1 MVGSATRGA
10 RAAAAAAL
18 AGASGI
24 TLGVAEQLLAAARA
38 VAGSAQLRSLLA
50 DPAVSGADKTTIV
63 ERVFPGADQAA
74 RDLLVS
80 AVDQRWSSP
89 DELTDGLE
97 ELGIRAAALAAGKDP
112 VEGELFAFG
121 RAVTSDP
128 QLELAISSKLGD
140 SAGKVALVDRLVGTQ
155 ASAATIAILEHLVQ
169 SARGRRIGAM
179 LRDASAI
186 VADEAG
192 RVVATV
198 TSATPLSTA
207 QQRRLSDALAA
218 KYGLAPH
225 LNVVVDPALIGGLRV
240 QIADD
245 VIDGSIASR
254 IQDLRIQLA
263 G

>member
-1 MVGSATRGA
+1 MGSATRGA
-10 RAAAAAAL
+10 RAAAADAL
-18 AGASGI
+18 AGASGV
-24 TLGVAEQLLAAARA
+24 TLGVAEQLLAATRA
-38 VAGSAQLRSLLA
+38 IAGSAQLRSLLA
-50 DPAVSGADKTTIV
+50 DPGVSHEDKTTILAK
-63 ERVFPGADQAA
+63 VFPGADDTSRALLTAA
-74 RDLLVS
+74 VE
-80 AVDQRWSSP
+80 QRWSSQA
-89 DELTDGLE
+89 ELVAGLE
-97 ELGIRAAALAAGKDP
+97 ELGIRAAAVAAGDDV
-112 VEGELFAFG
+112 VEGELFSFG
-121 RAVTSDP
+121 RAITSDP

-140 SAGKVALVDRLVGTQ
+140 ADGKVALVERLIGTQ
-155 ASAATIAILEHLVQ
+155 ASKATLAIVEHLVQ

-179 LRDASAI
+179 LRDASAV

-198 TSATPLSTA
+198 TAASPLSAA
-207 QQRRLSDALAA
+207 QQQRLIAALAA

-254 IQDLRIQLA
+254 INDLRIQLA